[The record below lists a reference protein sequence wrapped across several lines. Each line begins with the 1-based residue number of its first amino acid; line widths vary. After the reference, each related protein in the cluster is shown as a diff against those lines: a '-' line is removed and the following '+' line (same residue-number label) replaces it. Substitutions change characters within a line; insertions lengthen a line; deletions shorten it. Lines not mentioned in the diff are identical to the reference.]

1 MCKAR
6 LSPRSCLF
14 QLRRPIFFL
23 DFNGNFCR
31 LIEVQVSSLETLS
44 RTLPEVH
51 PAMHHR
57 RTGSTPAVSLATVGL
72 VRVLVDGCAV

>member
-6 LSPRSCLF
+6 LSPA
-14 QLRRPIFFL
+14 PAFFSSGAPFFW

-57 RTGSTPAVSLATVGL
+57 RTGSAPAVSLATVGL
-72 VRVLVDGCAV
+72 VHVLVDGCAV